1 VRRLSIGLYLALL
14 GSCSSKAPAAETK
27 HDSLV
32 ASLGAPTAPP
42 SKGGGQVGPA
52 AATADPREAA
62 LTATVLELLEQ
73 GHLLHPQVN
82 DEVSKQAFA
91 TYMERIDAGKM
102 FLLEA
107 DRESLAKYADKL
119 DDQLRAGVLE
129 LGHEGNKV
137 FVARVAVVDKI
148 VAELLAKPL
157 DLENEE
163 SFETDPDKVKPAKTD
178 AELRERWRQRLELEV
193 LERTNAMEERLNPP
207 KPKKTD
213 PKQVDKPAEK
223 PAPADPTLA
232 KIPAT
237 PEGREAKAREDLAK
251 SYAARFARLKN
262 PAPLDAASD
271 VLNAVAN
278 TFDPHSLYL
287 PPADKANFEIQMSG
301 SLEGIGAS
309 LRERDHDIEIIDL
322 IPGGAAARQGG
333 LGAGDIIL
341 TVASGG
347 KEPVDVYDMR
357 IDDVVKMIRGPKGS
371 TVTLRV
377 RKPTGNEEVVS
388 IVRDKIVIEE
398 SYARGAVL
406 QKKGLPAFG
415 YIHVPSFYG
424 GNDSGQ
430 RTSAGDV
437 IALLDQFTAKKTPG
451 VILDL
456 RSNGGGILRDAIDMT
471 GAFIEKGPVVQVQ
484 DSRGRR
490 EVLSDKDKSVHYDG
504 QVIVLVDH
512 FSASASEIVAGALQD
527 YRRALIVGTSA
538 THGKGT
544 VQTLADLDAVS
555 GKNLDLGVLKL
566 TIQQFFRVSGS
577 STQRE
582 GVVPDIKLPDPAGHI
597 EAGEA
602 SLPHALAWSKI
613 AEAPH
618 DDWKPMSWNVPVL
631 AVKSAGRVAKHPQLS
646 KVAAASAVLKARKND
661 TLVPLSRK
669 AWEKRRT
676 DLKAALEAASPD
688 LDKAPAAFTVSGLDD
703 APGVKVDERT
713 AKWREN
719 LAKDVWVEESLHI
732 LADMPK

>member
-1 VRRLSIGLYLALL
+1 MRRLSIGLYLALL
-14 GSCSSKAPAAETK
+14 GACSSKAPAAETK

-32 ASLGAPTAPP
+32 ASLGSPTPPP
-42 SKGGGQVGPA
+42 SKGGQAGPA
-52 AATADPREAA
+52 APNADPREAA
-62 LTATVLELLEQ
+62 LAATVLELLEQ
-73 GHLLHPQVN
+73 GHLLHPQVS
-82 DEVSKQAFA
+82 DEASKQAFA

-107 DRESLAKYADKL
+107 DRESLAKYADKI
-119 DDQLRAGVLE
+119 DDQLRTGVLE
-129 LGHEGNKV
+129 LGHEGNKI

-148 VAELLAKPL
+148 VAELLAKPF

-163 SFETDPDKVKPAKTD
+163 SFETDPDKLKPAKTD

-223 PAPADPTLA
+223 PAPVDPTLA
-232 KIPAT
+232 KIPPT

-262 PAPLDAASD
+262 PAPLDAAAD

-278 TFDPHSLYL
+278 AFDPHSLYL

-301 SLEGIGAS
+301 QLEGIGAS

-406 QKKGLPAFG
+406 QKKGLPPLG

-437 IALLDQFTAKKTPG
+437 IAMLGQFQAKKIRG

-490 EVLSDKDKSVHYDG
+490 EVLSDKDRTVHYDG
-504 QVIVLVDH
+504 HVIVLVDH

-544 VQTLADLDAVS
+544 VQTLADLDQVS

-582 GVVPDIKLPDPAGHI
+582 GVVPDIKLPDPMGHI

-602 SLPHALAWSKI
+602 SLPNALAWSKI

-618 DDWKPMSWNVPVL
+618 DDWKGAGWNLPVL

-646 KVAAASAVLKARKND
+646 KVVAATTLLKARKND
-661 TLVPLSRK
+661 TLVPLAKK

-676 DLKAALEAASPD
+676 DLKAALDAASPD
-688 LDKAPAAFTVSGLDD
+688 LDKAPAAFTVSGIDD
-703 APGVKVDERT
+703 APGVKLDDRT
-713 AKWREN
+713 QKWRES
-719 LAKDVWVEESLHI
+719 LAKDVWVEETLEI
-732 LADMPK
+732 LNDMPK